1 MSAQQSEKNIML
13 QAIRDKTTGWI
24 AYVIVFLICVPFAL
38 WGVNSYLGGGE
49 ATPPATVDGEA
60 ISAQNFD
67 TAYANY
73 RRQLEQAFGGSIP
86 DYFASEGVL
95 KEQVLT
101 QLIEASALS
110 QYADRQYYR
119 IGDIELNKLIRSIEA
134 FHIDGKFSPSIY
146 QSQVASLGYSTAGFE
161 REFRRSQSVEHLQA
175 GLSAT
180 AFTVGSIKSQLASL
194 ENQKR
199 KVRVLIRPAENDK
212 IEIGQSEIEQYYEH
226 NKLRFMTTEQLRID
240 YIELSLDGIKTSLE
254 VTDEQLR
261 NRYDQSK
268 NVYSTPEY
276 RSASHILLK
285 VKADASD
292 EDSNAIRLNLIELR
306 DKIIQGGS
314 FSDVAIGNSE
324 DPGSAPSGGTLGE
337 IARGMM
343 VKPFEDVLFEMAVG
357 DLSDPVKTSFGW
369 HLIRVDEV
377 TDGQI
382 KSFDTVKPELEDEIR
397 TELAEGKIYDL
408 SESLANLAY
417 EQSHSLVPA
426 AEALG
431 LQLQTSDWF
440 DIGSGQGIASEAKIR
455 STSFTDD
462 VLAQGLNSEAIE
474 LSNDRVVFLRVNEH
488 RPAAQKELSDVSGRI
503 NAIIRLRKGRDE
515 SQEVGKQAL
524 TSLSSGHSLEDI
536 AEDWGSSIVDN
547 GFVARDT
554 SKLDSE
560 LVRVAFSMDKPDS
573 SQRYEGFS
581 HSDGRYSIIEL
592 SAVSSNA
599 SDQDTDK
606 VKALTASQSA
616 ADYQAVLKLLVT
628 RAEVVRTSLGNP
640 Q

>member
-417 EQSHSLVPA
+417 EQSDSLVPA

-488 RPAAQKELSDVSGRI
+488 RPAAQKELSDVSGKI